1 MSEANATIRQELEAR
16 PTEELVSILRNHDEQ
31 QWRAEVFEIVAS
43 ILVTRGLS
51 PADVVAMGPEG
62 FDVVEGQP
70 LVTIARYINPLEAQ
84 IHRMALEEADLAA
97 WVSDE
102 SGGVM
107 FGVGVGS
114 RLQVRAEDE
123 AAARAVLEAAAVP
136 VSEPPA
142 EPEPR

>member
-1 MSEANATIRQELEAR
+1 MSDADGDVRRELDAR
-16 PTEELVSILRNHDEQ
+16 PTEELVSILRNRDEQ
-31 QWRAEVFEIVAS
+31 QWRPEVFEIVAS

-62 FDVVEGQP
+62 VDVVEGQP
-70 LVTIARYINPLEAQ
+70 LVTIGRYFNPLEAHA
-84 IHRMALEEADLAA
+84 HRMALEEASLPA

-102 SGGVM
+102 SGGAM

-123 AAARAVLEAAAVP
+123 AAARAILEAAAVP
-136 VSEPPA
+136 PSAPP
-142 EPEPR
+142 PEPS

>member
-1 MSEANATIRQELEAR
+1 MSDADGDVRRELDAR
-16 PTEELVSILRNHDEQ
+16 PTEELVSILRNRDEQ
-31 QWRAEVFEIVAS
+31 QWRPEVFEIVAS

-62 FDVVEGQP
+62 VDVVEGQP
-70 LVTIARYINPLEAQ
+70 LVTIGRYFNPLEAHA
-84 IHRMALEEADLAA
+84 HRMALDEASLPA

-102 SGGVM
+102 SGGAM

-123 AAARAVLEAAAVP
+123 AAARAILEAAAL
-136 VSEPPA
+136 PPSA
-142 EPEPR
+142 PPPEPS